1 MQGREFKE
9 KIVETSRLLNS
20 HLIHRTSL
28 ISSAAA
34 LCLWCLV
41 VPAFAHGQDPVASLP
56 SAPSPKVSAET
67 PQPNA
72 PSATAPTGTPHTVDH
87 SLTFGE
93 RVHVYRRSVFNPE
106 TIFGPAIA
114 SGINQWRNQPPGF
127 GQGAEGYGDRFG
139 SAIGRAVISKT
150 ITFGFAAIDR
160 EDPRYFP
167 MKNGSG
173 WARTRHAFVSA
184 FVSST
189 ASGRHIPAF
198 SHLAG
203 AYSAAFISNTWYPDN
218 QATAAFAAR
227 RGSISMGVSI
237 GLNLLREFVPH
248 FNSVAPR

>member
-1 MQGREFKE
+1 M
-9 KIVETSRLLNS
+9 ETSRLLNS
-20 HLIHRTSL
+20 YLVHCRSL
-28 ISSAAA
+28 ISSTVA
-34 LCLWCLV
+34 LCLLCLV
-41 VPAFAHGQDPVASLP
+41 VPAFAQGQESAASLP
-56 SAPSPKVSAET
+56 SAPSPKASAGT
-67 PQPNA
+67 PRPNA
-72 PSATAPTGTPHTVDH
+72 PSATTPAGTPRTVDH

-93 RVHVYRRSVFNPE
+93 RVHVYRHSVFNPE
-106 TIFGPAIA
+106 TILGPAIA

-127 GQGAEGYGDRFG
+127 GQGAEGYGDRIG
-139 SAIGRAVISKT
+139 SAFGRTVISKT
-150 ITFGFAAIDR
+150 ITFGFAAIDG

-189 ASGRHIPAF
+189 ASGRRIPAF
-198 SHLAG
+198 SHFAG
-203 AYSAAFISNTWYPDN
+203 TYSAAFISNAWYPDN
-218 QATAAFAAR
+218 QANAAFAAR